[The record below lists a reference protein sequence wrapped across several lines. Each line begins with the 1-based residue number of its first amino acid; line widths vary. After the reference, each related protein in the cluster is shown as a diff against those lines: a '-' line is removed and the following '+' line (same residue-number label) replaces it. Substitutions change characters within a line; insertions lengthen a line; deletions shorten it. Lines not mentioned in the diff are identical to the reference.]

1 MDTKDVFEILR
12 LNPMVQALKTEFN
25 VPYRNVFTALMALH
39 PDDPTRVLVVDY
51 KRDWQKE
58 PGKVDIKFPGG
69 TGSDDDETPFHTLVR
84 EGKEEVLGGTPGA
97 LIEGIFPVCKEA
109 KPARNAGETDHVR
122 YGVVVQTNALILPY
136 VIHEGRHVDERGR
149 VTDEEISNH
158 RYVDVVNM
166 AHKIFPGHRGF
177 LRGLCEILAPH
188 ITEYGWELQEL
199 ERHR

>member
-1 MDTKDVFEILR
+1 MDTKDVFEIL
-12 LNPMVQALKTEFN
+12 LHNPTVQGLKNEFN
-25 VPYRNVFTALMALH
+25 VPYRNVFVAIMVLH
-39 PDDPTRVLVVDY
+39 PDDPTKVLVIDY
-51 KRDWQKE
+51 KRDWEKSE
-58 PGKVDIKFPGG
+58 VDIKFPGG

-84 EGKEEVLGGTPGA
+84 EGKEEVLGGTKGA

-158 RYVDVVNM
+158 RYVGVEELTR
-166 AHKIFPGHRGF
+166 KIFSGHRGF
-177 LRGLCEILAPH
+177 LRELCWILAPH
-188 ITEYGWELQEL
+188 IPEYGWALQEL